1 MKSSQTHQH
10 ACICSC
16 NNPIV
21 NILEDKIFSEENLA
35 KITAHLPKIKPK
47 AVAPKPMVYSGGTI
61 RPMINGDVS
70 TVEAIGFA
78 DGNVITSGS
87 LSDVQAAMDE
97 KYKGQ
102 YSVTT
107 LQDGQTLLPGLFE
120 PHIHTVFSGIMSA
133 WVDVSPFNG
142 QDLIGVG
149 YTTDYIKNKLIDALN
164 ANPGNTL
171 LATGLDPALLYPNGC
186 SNFTE
191 ISNVFLD
198 SISEKVSI
206 LVLSASGHTLYANT
220 EALNTTFNFIGNK
233 KLREQ
238 YHNSATEYIST
249 TNGLLQEQA
258 GMTPAVLAHWEAV
271 LKTTLPIVKNL
282 DNFFQEA
289 NSRGVTSMYDAL
301 LSDLYLKLIK
311 SYTLL
316 KNLSVRLG
324 GTKYCES
331 FASATS
337 LQPYKQPDSYSDIY
351 FGHVKIVSDGSN
363 QGLTGYQSQEYV
375 CDKDSCGIFNYEGD
389 DFQTLVNE
397 VIVEKG
403 WPIMIHANGDQA
415 VTNTINAYKTALASY
430 KGPQLRNRIEHC
442 SLLGSDGI
450 NEMVTLNISPS
461 FLIGHVGYW
470 GNAFQN
476 VIFNG
481 QTQDQNPIGPKV
493 NWLDPCLS
501 AVNKGLRIS
510 LHSDHTV
517 TPVGPLRMME
527 QSITRVM
534 EAKATPDNVLN
545 PSEKLSAAQ
554 ALKAVTYDAAWQC
567 YADQWA
573 GSLTN
578 GHFADFII
586 LASDP
591 LTMPEDQISMN
602 MRNIKVEQTWLGGV
616 LVYPK

>member
-1 MKSSQTHQH
+1 MKSSHTHQH

-35 KITAHLPKIKPK
+35 KITAHLPKVKPN
-47 AVAPKPMVYSGGTI
+47 AVSPKPMVYSGGTI
-61 RPMINGDVS
+61 RPMINGDTS
-70 TVEAIGFA
+70 IVEAIGFA
-78 DGNVITSGS
+78 DGQVIASGN
-87 LSDVQAAMDE
+87 LTDVQAAMDE
-97 KYKGQ
+97 NYKGQ

-107 LQDGQTLLPGLFE
+107 LQGGQTLLPGLFE
-120 PHIHTVFSGIMSA
+120 PHIHTVFSGIMAA

-149 YTTDYIKNKLIDALN
+149 YTTEYIKGKLTDALK
-164 ANPGNTL
+164 ANPGKTL

-186 SNFTE
+186 SNFTG

-198 SISEKVSI
+198 SVSEKVSI
-206 LVLSASGHTLYANT
+206 LVLSASGHTMYANT
-220 EALNTTFNFIGNK
+220 EALKSTFTFIGNK
-233 KLREQ
+233 KLREE
-238 YHNSATEYIST
+238 YHNSVAEYIST
-249 TNGLLQEQA
+249 TNGLLQEQT
-258 GMTPAVLAHWEAV
+258 GITPAVLAHWEAV
-271 LKTTLPIVKNL
+271 LKTTLPIIKNL

-301 LSDLYLKLIK
+301 LSDLYLKILK
-311 SYTLL
+311 SYTQL
-316 KNLSVRLG
+316 KNLTVRLG
-324 GTKYCES
+324 GTKYCDS
-331 FASATS
+331 LDSANG
-337 LQPYKQPDSYSDIY
+337 LQQYKQPASYSDIY
-351 FGHVKIVSDGSN
+351 FGHVKIISDGSN
-363 QGLTGYQSQEYV
+363 QGLTGYQSQAYV
-375 CDKDSCGIFNYEGD
+375 CEEDSCGIFNFKGN

-397 VIVEKG
+397 VIVNKG

-415 VTNTINAYKTALASY
+415 VTNTIDAYKTALASY
-430 KGPQLRNRIEHC
+430 NGTPLRNRIEHC
-442 SLLGSDGI
+442 SLPGSDAI
-450 NEMVTLNISPS
+450 DEMVSLDISPS

-476 VIFNG
+476 VIFKG
-481 QTQDQNPIGPKV
+481 QTQDQSPVGPKV

-517 TPVGPLRMME
+517 TPIGPLRMME
-527 QSITRVM
+527 QSITRIM
-534 EAKATPDNVLN
+534 ESKAAPDNVLN

-567 YADQWA
+567 YADKWA
-573 GSLTN
+573 GSLTD

-591 LTMPEDQISMN
+591 LTMPEDQVYMN